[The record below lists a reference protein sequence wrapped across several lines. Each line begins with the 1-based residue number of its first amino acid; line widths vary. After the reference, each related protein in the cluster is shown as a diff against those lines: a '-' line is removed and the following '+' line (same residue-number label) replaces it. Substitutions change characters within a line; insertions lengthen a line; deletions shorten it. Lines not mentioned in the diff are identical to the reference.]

1 MDRQDH
7 CVGFNPVRKRVL
19 LRHYI
24 YIYSAS
30 FCQDR
35 LGANIGKALKKGPF
49 FCRVAMTTSVGV
61 MPTAAGLRTWR
72 RAGRC

>member
-19 LRHYI
+19 LRQYLYI
-24 YIYSAS
+24 YNAS

-35 LGANIGKALKKGPF
+35 LGTNIGKALKKGL
-49 FCRVAMTTSVGV
+49 RVS
-61 MPTAAGLRTWR
+61 AGADEGDDNVTIDS
-72 RAGRC
+72 GGGGG